1 MSTEP
6 REDLDPTNAT
16 AADSTPA
23 TEENPGKASVNPEKS
38 GAGSAEE
45 GETAEVSLEE
55 FEQLQAKAAKADENW
70 ERLLRLTA
78 DFENFKKR
86 AARDRLDAI
95 KYANEALLEKLI
107 PVLDNFEMA
116 LASAPQTENADGF
129 SKGVGMIY
137 NQLKNVMTEAG
148 LEEIDASNQPFD
160 PAWHQA
166 VSQKETDEV
175 AEDSVVQQLRKGYK
189 LRERLVRPAT
199 VIVAKPPAD

>member
-6 REDLDPTNAT
+6 REDLDMTNA
-16 AADSTPA
+16 AASDSIP
-23 TEENPGKASVNPEKS
+23 EPEDNPGNASVNPDNP
-38 GAGSAEE
+38 GAIAAEG
-45 GETAEVSLEE
+45 GEEHEVSLEE
-55 FEQLQAKAAKADENW
+55 FEQLKGKAAKADENW

-137 NQLKNVMTEAG
+137 NQLKNVMTESG
-148 LEEIDASNQPFD
+148 LEEIDASNQKFD

-166 VSQKETDEV
+166 VSQKETAEV

-189 LRERLVRPAT
+189 LRDRLVRPAT
-199 VIVAKPPAD
+199 VIVAKPPAA